1 MDPRQIRN
9 FCIIAH
15 VDHGKSTLADRL
27 LELTGAVPKN
37 KMKEQVLDAMDLER
51 ERGITIKSHPIT
63 MEYRARDGQEYLLNL
78 IDTPGHVD
86 FSYEVSRALAACEG
100 AVLVVDASQGI
111 EAQTVSHLY
120 VALESGLHLIPVLNK
135 IDLPSARPDEVA
147 EEVAH
152 LLGVSAESVLR
163 VSAKEGTGV
172 EEILERI
179 VAELPPPRGRADA
192 PLRAFIF
199 DSMFD
204 QFRGVI
210 AYVRVVQGSIAAGDR
225 IQLVS
230 TKSEYLVDEV
240 GIFRLRMIPAERL
253 EAGDVGYVIAGIRV
267 VSEATVGDT
276 VAPAGEEDPELLPG
290 YRPLKPMVYAGLYPI
305 ETDEYI
311 PLKEALGKLALND
324 SSLVFEPDTSV
335 ALGFGFRCGFLGP
348 LHMEIVQERLRREY
362 GLELIATVPSVAYKV
377 RSRNGASLDVTNPSK
392 MPPAGEI
399 DAVEEPY
406 VKASI
411 VLPSDYVGPIMKLL
425 QERRGIHKELVYLEE
440 RRARLVALLPLSEI
454 LVDFHDRLK
463 SLSRG
468 YASLDY
474 EFEGYHDS
482 ELVKVDVLLNGDPVD
497 ALSIIVHE
505 SKSFE
510 WGRKITTKL
519 KELIPKQMF
528 PIAIQAAVG
537 SRVLSRS
544 TVGAL
549 KKNVT
554 AKCYGGDITRKR
566 KLWEKQKEGKRRMK
580 QLGSVQV
587 PQEAFLAL
595 LRLDTPSSS

>member
-1 MDPRQIRN
+1 MDTERIRN

-27 LELTGAVPKN
+27 LELTGTVPKN
-37 KMKEQVLDAMDLER
+37 KMKEQVLDAMDIER
-51 ERGITIKSHPIT
+51 ERGITIKSHPISMDYT
-63 MEYRARDGQEYLLNL
+63 ALDGNTYLLNL

-100 AVLVVDASQGI
+100 AILVVDASQGI

-120 VALESGLHLIPVLNK
+120 LALENGLHLVPVINK
-135 IDLPSARPDEVA
+135 IDMPSARVDEVA
-147 EEVAH
+147 AEVAH
-152 LLGVSAESVLR
+152 LIGIEPERVLR

-172 EEILERI
+172 EQILERI
-179 VAELPPPRGRADA
+179 VEDVPPPSGSPDA
-192 PLRAFIF
+192 PLRALIF
-199 DSMFD
+199 DSKFD
-204 QFRGVI
+204 QFRGAV
-210 AYVRVVQGSIAAGDR
+210 AYVRVVQGRIAAGQR
-225 IQLVS
+225 IQLCS
-230 TKSEYLVDEV
+230 TRKESLVDEV
-240 GIFRLRMIPAERL
+240 GTFGLRMIPGESL
-253 EAGDVGYVIAGIRV
+253 EAGKVGYVIANVRD
-267 VSEATVGDT
+267 VSEEKVGDT
-276 VAPAGEEDPELLPG
+276 MVPAGESDAEPLPG
-290 YRPLKPMVYAGLYPI
+290 YRPMKPMVFAGLYPLD
-305 ETDEYI
+305 TDEYI
-311 PLKEALGKLALND
+311 PLKEALAKLALND

-348 LHMEIVQERLRREY
+348 LHMEIVQERIRREY
-362 GLELIATVPSVAYKV
+362 GLELIATVPSVGYRV
-377 RSRNGASLDVTNPSK
+377 RLRLGETIDVTNPSR
-392 MPPAGEI
+392 MPPVGDI
-399 DAVEEPY
+399 DAVSEPY
-406 VKASI
+406 VTATI

-425 QERRGIHKELVYLEE
+425 QERRGIHKELQYLEE
-440 RRARLVALLPLSEI
+440 TRARLVALLPLSEI

-463 SLSRG
+463 SSSRG

-505 SKSFE
+505 SKSFD
-510 WGRKITTKL
+510 WGRRITERL

-528 PIAIQAAVG
+528 PVAIQAAVG

-566 KLWEKQKEGKRRMK
+566 KLWAKQKEGKRRMK

-595 LRLDTPSSS
+595 LRLETSS